1 MTCEDTIGWNLSSIK
16 LRCDNPTML
25 KYLLLLIFGFISLS
39 SVADGPFG
47 IDHMIT
53 KDESGIW
60 SRKKQ
65 LDLQYGSFL
74 VVVGGSLWE
83 GKDSRLGK
91 TFWQSTEA
99 MLLTDVSAQ
108 GGKFI
113 FKRERPRIS
122 NDPNAWFKTS
132 KDASFPSGEVAHISA
147 IVTPFIAEYSKDTPL
162 VWALALLPLYDGVAR
177 MKSQAHWQ
185 SDVIAGAALG
195 AGLGIYTHTNG
206 DSLLINMLPN
216 GITIGYK
223 TKF

>member
-1 MTCEDTIGWNLSSIK
+1 MQMKVVYQYSL
-16 LRCDNPTML
+16 
-25 KYLLLLIFGFISLS
+25 YLIISFISLTCM
-39 SVADGPFG
+39 AGGPFG

-53 KDESGIW
+53 KDYSGIW
-60 SRKKQ
+60 SRQKQ

-74 VVVGGSLWE
+74 FVVGGSLWE

-113 FKRERPRIS
+113 FRRERPSTS

-132 KDASFPSGEVAHISA
+132 KNSSFPSGEVAHISA